1 MISRWPSWITLP
13 QQASVFFRGEERAFL
28 LPDCRDLAGFWGAS
42 WKEKEQE
49 GGTAA
54 PAPALEEQGNAS
66 LSCGTLF
73 GY

>member
-1 MISRWPSWITLP
+1 MISRWLSWISLP
-13 QQASVFFRGEERAFL
+13 QQASAFFQGEERAFL
-28 LPDCRDLAGFWGAS
+28 LAESRDLAGFWGAS

-49 GGTAA
+49 GGTAVPA
-54 PAPALEEQGNAS
+54 PAPEEQGNAS

>member
-1 MISRWPSWITLP
+1 MTISKLQLSFQGTKGLFCSQTL
-13 QQASVFFRGEERAFL
+13 GNWLAFGVAL
-28 LPDCRDLAGFWGAS
+28 

-49 GGTAA
+49 GGTAV
-54 PAPALEEQGNAS
+54 PAPALEEQGNTS